1 MQEEHPTRKER
12 TTPMSSPIRSRTA
25 AVAAGGLLLAALV
38 GGGVGAATIAALDDG
53 GSNGTTTVVRSATPS
68 SSSSSSSS
76 VADAPMSV
84 ADIAKDS
91 LPSVVDITVTT
102 SGGDVPTGS
111 QGGRAEGSGWV
122 YDDSNHVVTNQHVV
136 DGSTSIKVTTSDGS
150 VYNAT
155 LVGTDPS
162 TDLAVIKVD
171 APAGKLQPLKLGNTD
186 ELAVGDGVVAIGS
199 PFGLQGTVTTG
210 IVSAL
215 HREMQAPN
223 GFTINDSIQTDAAIN
238 HGNSGGPLLD
248 LDGNVVGVNAQID
261 SEGGGSDGIG
271 FAIPASTIST
281 VVPELISSGKV
292 QHAYLGVKIQ
302 SIGEDVAGQLNE
314 SAGAAVADVTAGSP
328 AAAAGLK
335 AGTGAKTL
343 DGIEYPTGGD
353 VVTSFDGKAIADST
367 ELQLAVDSHKP
378 GDKVELTVVNGGKTR
393 TVTVTLGTRP
403 DSVS

>member
-1 MQEEHPTRKER
+1 MP
-12 TTPMSSPIRSRTA
+12 SPIRSRTA
-25 AVAAGGLLLAALV
+25 GVIAGGVLLAALV

-53 GSNGTTTVVRSATPS
+53 GSGATTTVVRSADANAS
-68 SSSSSSSS
+68 SSTSSSQ
-76 VADAPMSV
+76 VADSTESV
-84 ADIAKDS
+84 ADIAKSS

-102 SGGDVPTGS
+102 SGGDPQTGN
-111 QGGRAEGSGWV
+111 QPARAEGSGWV

-136 DGSTSIKVTTSDGS
+136 DNATNIKVTTQDGS
-150 VYNAT
+150 TYDAT

-171 APAGKLQPLKLGNTD
+171 APAGKLQPLDLGD
-186 ELAVGDGVVAIGS
+186 SDALVVGDGVVAIGS
-199 PFGLQGTVTTG
+199 PFGLDGSVTSG

-238 HGNSGGPLLD
+238 HGNSGGPLINLS
-248 LDGNVVGVNAQID
+248 GQVIGVNAQIESD
-261 SEGGGSDGIG
+261 GGGSDGVG
-271 FAIPASTIST
+271 FAIPASTIRT

-302 SIGEDVAGQLNE
+302 TIGSDVSAQLNAA
-314 SAGAAVADVTAGSP
+314 AGAAVADVTAGSP
-328 AAAAGLK
+328 AATAGLK
-335 AGTGAKTL
+335 AGSGTKTI
-343 DGIEYPTGGD
+343 DGIQYPVGGD
-353 VVTSFDGKAIADST
+353 VVTAFDGKAIATST
-367 ELQLAVDSHKP
+367 ELQLAVDEHKP